1 MNPFAICNCHLE
13 VVPGPRRFLTL
24 SNIVEHMTLTSAP
37 SSKSPHM
44 RTASPLGPSRLSMCM
59 NGRVSF
65 FLCSCPTEYRS
76 TISYSVNLCDIQ
88 ADCDCSAGMKG
99 SSLRTTA
106 LRLRTSCSLRLSVG
120 VICLS
125 LRLMTLPLFPDQ

>member
-1 MNPFAICNCHLE
+1 MDPFAICNCRLE
-13 VVPGPRRFLTL
+13 VVPSPRRFLTL
-24 SNIVEHMTLTSAP
+24 LNIVEHMTLTSAP

-44 RTASPLGPSRLSMCM
+44 CTASPLGPSRLSMCM
-59 NGRVSF
+59 NSRVSF

-76 TISYSVNLCDIQ
+76 MISYSVNLCDIQ

-99 SSLRTTA
+99 SSSCATT
-106 LRLRTSCSLRLSVG
+106 LHMRTSCSLRLSIG

-125 LRLMTLPLFPDQ
+125 LRPMTLPLFPDQ